1 MLRGSIESYVYSL
14 NNKLHEEI
22 KKNLVYNKNLLS
34 LSHKISK
41 TKDKQKKNILTN
53 FYNKYI

>member
-22 KKNLVYNKNLLS
+22 KKILVYNKNLLS

-41 TKDKQKKNILTN
+41 TKDKQKKYILTN